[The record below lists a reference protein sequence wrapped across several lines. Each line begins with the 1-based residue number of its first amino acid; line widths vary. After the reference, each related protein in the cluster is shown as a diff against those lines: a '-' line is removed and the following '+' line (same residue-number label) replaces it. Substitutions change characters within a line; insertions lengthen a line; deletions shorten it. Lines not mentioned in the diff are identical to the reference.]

1 MEIAVYH
8 QSVAACMVLC
18 NQIERSQQFIF
29 KSDILILHRLQS
41 KGLGYEPSSW
51 RRDLFFSF
59 RVFLNVKIYIKY
71 NLYRGFINICG
82 HLFSWNQ

>member
-8 QSVAACMVLC
+8 QSTAACMVLC
-18 NQIERSQQFIF
+18 NQIERSQFIP
-29 KSDILILHRLQS
+29 KSDILILHTLQS

-59 RVFLNVKIYIKY
+59 RVFLNV
-71 NLYRGFINICG
+71 
-82 HLFSWNQ
+82 